1 MSAASIPKEEPQYP
15 ALLDELRLGNAIPFL
30 GASASRVGLQA
41 GAAKCLPSG
50 SELANQLA
58 DYANFPVTEA
68 NDRGDLAKM
77 SSYLVDGINREALRR
92 KLRSVFTGANAYAT
106 PLHRLLASVANN
118 LMIVTT
124 NYDTLV
130 EQAFDEAG
138 KPYDVVV
145 YPADNED
152 FTNGVL
158 WWSHGAPEPRKLKS
172 NQIDPELLGKT
183 NIIYKMHGTVRPDA
197 DRWDSFVI
205 TEEDYVTFLY
215 RMKNAVPSAFRTYF
229 SERAF
234 LFLGYGLRD
243 WNLRL
248 LLKQVSNPKM
258 KSWAILYQPSFFER
272 TLWQG
277 RNVKI
282 YDMKL
287 EEFVSAMEERLRA
300 EVP

>member
-1 MSAASIPKEEPQYP
+1 MSVAPLPKDEPLYP

-30 GASASRVGLQA
+30 GAGASRVGCQE
-41 GAAKCLPSG
+41 GGFKSLPSG
-50 SELANQLA
+50 SELANELA
-58 DYANFPVTEA
+58 DYANFPLSEK
-68 NDRGDLAKM
+68 NDRDDLSKM
-77 SSYLVDGINREALRR
+77 SSYLVDGINRDALRR
-92 KLRSVFTGANAYAT
+92 KLRSVFAGPDTHST
-106 PLHRLLASVANN
+106 QLHRLLATVADN

-124 NYDTLV
+124 NYDMLL
-130 EQAFDEAG
+130 EQAFDEAH
-138 KPYDVVV
+138 KRYDVVV

-152 FTNGVL
+152 FSNGVL
-158 WWSHGAPEPRKLKS
+158 WWTYGAKEPQKLKP
-172 NQIDPELLGKT
+172 NQIDPALLGKT
-183 NIIYKMHGTVRPDA
+183 NIIYKMHGTVRPNA

-258 KSWAILYQPSFFER
+258 KSWAILHAPSFFER

-282 YDMKL
+282 FDMRL
-287 EEFVSAMEERLRA
+287 EDFVSAMEQRL
-300 EVP
+300 

>member
-1 MSAASIPKEEPQYP
+1 MSIDAIPKDEPQYP
-15 ALLDELRLGNAIPFL
+15 ALLDELRLGRAIPFL
-30 GASASRVGLQA
+30 GAGASRVGLEEC
-41 GAAKCLPSG
+41 GAKSLPSG
-50 SELANQLA
+50 SELANELA
-58 DYANFPVTEA
+58 DYANFPLSETS
-68 NDRGDLAKM
+68 DRGDLSKM

-92 KLRSVFTGANAYAT
+92 KLRSVFMGKEACST
-106 PLHRLLASVANN
+106 PLHRLLAAVADH

-124 NYDTLV
+124 NYDTLL
-130 EQAFDEAG
+130 EQAFTEAG
-138 KPYDVVV
+138 KPYDLVV

-158 WWSHGAPEPRKLKS
+158 WWAYGANEPRKLKP
-172 NQIDPELLGKT
+172 NQIDPALLGKT
-183 NIIYKMHGTVRPDA
+183 NIIYKMHGTIRPDA

-215 RMKNAVPSAFRTYF
+215 RMRNAVPSAFRTYF

-258 KSWAILYQPSFFER
+258 KSWAILHAPSFFER
-272 TLWQG
+272 TIWQG

-282 YDMKL
+282 FDMRL
-287 EEFVSAMEERLRA
+287 EDFVAAMEQRLGA
-300 EVP
+300 SEK